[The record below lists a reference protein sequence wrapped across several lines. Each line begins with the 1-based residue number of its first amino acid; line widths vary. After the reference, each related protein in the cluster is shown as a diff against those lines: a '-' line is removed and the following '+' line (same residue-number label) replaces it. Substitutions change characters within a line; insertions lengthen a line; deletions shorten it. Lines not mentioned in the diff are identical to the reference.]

1 MRHPIAKALSLAQV
15 AAREDEIA
23 DLSALS
29 SVQGPEEGIGT
40 IGGIGLS
47 SYASDQASGAD
58 LFRTSTA
65 FCCPSTMARINAR
78 KNDHLVSSSSST
90 GGIVEK
96 DSIVMTVSLR
106 RALNS
111 MSPPTAE
118 SGHPCMRHL
127 TSGISDSN
135 PLPPLAP
142 PQVPQG
148 S

>member
-47 SYASDQASGAD
+47 SDASDQASGAD

-65 FCCPSTMARINAR
+65 FCCPSTMAGINAR

-96 DSIVMTVSLR
+96 DSIVMTVSL
-106 RALNS
+106 S
-111 MSPPTAE
+111 AE
-118 SGHPCMRHL
+118 RLIRCHL
-127 TSGISDSN
+127 
-135 PLPPLAP
+135 LPQSQAIP
-142 PQVPQG
+142 V
-148 S
+148 